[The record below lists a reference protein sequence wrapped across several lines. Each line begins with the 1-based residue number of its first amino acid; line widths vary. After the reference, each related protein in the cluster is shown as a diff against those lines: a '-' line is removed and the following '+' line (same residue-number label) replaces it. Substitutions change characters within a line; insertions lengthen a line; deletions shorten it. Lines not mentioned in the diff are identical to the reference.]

1 MAYRTLVVLFDGNH
15 QYAPLLIDEFFIR
28 PLQKNLLH
36 QKLVFVFGQT
46 CVELALELHHTS
58 VRRVCDDE

>member
-15 QYAPLLIDEFFIR
+15 QYARLLIDEFFIR

-46 CVELALELHHTS
+46 CVWSLHYELLHTQ
-58 VRRVCDDE
+58 V

>member
-1 MAYRTLVVLFDGNH
+1 VLFDGNH

-46 CVELALELHHTS
+46 CVELALELLHTS
-58 VRRVCDDE
+58 V